1 MLFDIILVLLVIIS
15 FFLGR
20 KKGFTL
26 EFFSIFKFLLIIFI
40 INFSYPIV
48 GKILKISI
56 KNSRDNLKIY
66 IITFLIL
73 YLTFT
78 FIIKISE
85 KFLKSIKLDKCDKI
99 LGGILGVIKSSFI
112 IFIIY
117 IIVLVGT
124 PYSKKIKDKRDNSII
139 IKGITEYGY
148 IYTEI
153 FPYFIKKDI
162 DIFREKVRKEKIK
175 KELLKEFKEKNKEKN
190 KEKRK

>member
-20 KKGFTL
+20 KKGFML

-40 INFSYPIV
+40 INFFYPIV

-78 FIIKISE
+78 FVVKISE

-139 IKGITEYGY
+139 IKEITEYGY

-153 FPYFIKKDI
+153 FPDFIKKDI
-162 DIFREKVRKEKIK
+162 DIFREKLRKEKIK
-175 KELLKEFKEKNKEKN
+175 KELLKEFKEKNKEK
-190 KEKRK
+190 RK

>member
-20 KKGFTL
+20 KKGFML

-78 FIIKISE
+78 FVVKISE

-139 IKGITEYGY
+139 IKEITEYGY

-153 FPYFIKKDI
+153 FPDFIKKDI